1 MLREGRGEPL
11 VLFHGLTGGERMW
24 RHVVPLLAA
33 RHDTVAP
40 ALLGHRGGSP
50 VTERPTLR
58 RRTWWTT
65 LSGCSTG
72 SASRGRTWRA
82 TRWGAGWLSSWRGA
96 VARAASAPCRR
107 RVPGRPGSEDH
118 VRSRAK
124 LRRTLRDTRRGRL
137 FLPLLARSKGFRRRA
152 FVNAAQHADRLTP
165 AEVVDAADDVIGCV
179 AAEDLLGTMEQL
191 APLDPL
197 PCPVTIAWSQRDRI
211 LPLDVNGARARE
223 LFPAADFVVLPDVG
237 HVPMFDD
244 PRLVADTILAR
255 TGARDARGLRGR
267 RGAQL
272 RVDALLELEQR
283 VHHLLVEEGEQL
295 REDRRGDPRRAG
307 PPSSS
312 S

>member
-1 MLREGRGEPL
+1 MASPA
-11 VLFHGLTGGERMW
+11 GERMW

-33 RHDTVAP
+33 DTRRSRPPSWAIG
-40 ALLGHRGGSP
+40 AGSP
-50 VTERPTLR
+50 VIERPTRIAHVVDDAERLLNSLGFDR
-58 RRTWWTT
+58 PHLAGNSMGGWVALELAR
-65 LSGCSTG
+65 
-72 SASRGRTWRA
+72 RGRARTVCALSPAGTWE
-82 TRWGAGWLSSWRGA
+82 AGSD
-96 VARAASAPCRR
+96 
-107 RVPGRPGSEDH
+107 DH
-118 VRSRAK
+118 ARSRAK

-152 FVNAAQHADRLTP
+152 FINAAQHADRLTP
-165 AEVVDAADDVIGCV
+165 AEVVDAADNVIGCT

-255 TGARDARGLRGR
+255 TGA
-267 RGAQL
+267 
-272 RVDALLELEQR
+272 
-283 VHHLLVEEGEQL
+283 
-295 REDRRGDPRRAG
+295 P
-307 PPSSS
+307 
-312 S
+312 

>member
-33 RHDTVAP
+33 RHDTIAL
-40 ALLGHRGGSP
+40 ALLGHRGGTP
-50 VTERPTLR
+50 VTERPTLVAHVVDDAER
-58 RRTWWTT
+58 LLDRLGLERPH
-65 LSGCSTG
+65 LAG
-72 SASRGRTWRA
+72 SSMGGWVALELARRGRARSLCALSPAGTWEA
-82 TRWGAGWLSSWRGA
+82 
-96 VARAASAPCRR
+96 
-107 RVPGRPGSEDH
+107 GSEDH

-124 LRRTLRDTRRGRL
+124 LRRTLRDTRRSRL

-152 FVNAAQHADRLTP
+152 FANAAQHANRLTP

-179 AAEDLLGTMEQL
+179 AAEDVLGTMEQL

-197 PCPVTIAWSQRDRI
+197 PCPVTIAWSQGDRI
-211 LPLDVNGARARE
+211 LPLDINGARARE

-255 TGARDARGLRGR
+255 TEA
-267 RGAQL
+267 
-272 RVDALLELEQR
+272 
-283 VHHLLVEEGEQL
+283 
-295 REDRRGDPRRAG
+295 
-307 PPSSS
+307 S
-312 S
+312 